1 MTTPK
6 FDSTINLGSVLTLA
20 TLLFGT
26 GIFYARH
33 EAALVDHDKRLV
45 WLEAERMRDIRET
58 ADLRERL
65 AGRLT
70 SIEITQA
77 TLIDLLRSQRHATH
91 PASQP

>member
-45 WLEAERMRDIRET
+45 WLEA
-58 ADLRERL
+58 
-65 AGRLT
+65 
-70 SIEITQA
+70 QA